1 MTSEILQKLQWRYA
15 TKKFD
20 ASKILSAEKINIL
33 KESFNLTATSYGLQP
48 LKMVCIHNKDLQQEL
63 VPFTMKQQQVADASH
78 VFVLCVETEL
88 TSDFIET
95 YFNKVAKLRNTP
107 KAILQPFETF
117 IKDSFAEKKA
127 EEVNQWMEK
136 QAYIA
141 LGNLLTV
148 CALEE
153 VDACPIEGFEPEKY
167 DEFLKL
173 KQKNLHSV
181 LVVAVGYRDENDMF
195 ADFKKVRRGVAE
207 VIIDM

>member
-1 MTSEILQKLQWRYA
+1 MSSETLQKLQWRYA

-20 ASKILSAEKINIL
+20 TSKILSAEKIQIL

-48 LKMVCIHNKDLQQEL
+48 LKMVCIQNKELQQEL
-63 VPFTMKQQQVADASH
+63 VPFTMAQQQVADASH
-78 VFVLCVETEL
+78 VLVLCVETEL
-88 TSDFIET
+88 TSGFIET
-95 YFNKVAKLRNTP
+95 YFSKVAKLRNTP
-107 KAILQPFETF
+107 KAVLQPFETF
-117 IKDSFAEKKA
+117 LKDSFAEKEA

-136 QAYIA
+136 QVYIA

-148 CALEE
+148 CALEQ

-167 DEFLKL
+167 DTFLKL

-181 LVVAVGYRDENDMF
+181 LVLAVGYRAENDMF
-195 ADFKKVRRGVAE
+195 ANLKKVRRGVDE